1 MSGWQNLDVV
11 TYPGTGALDMPGGR
25 RCTGLQVTEF
35 VDLTRAAQVP
45 PDRRR
50 STGVHFFLPDNLQ
63 ERAWRDP
70 LGTRKL
76 LSGFGAVIGPT
87 FSVYTDFPLP
97 VRLFNLYR
105 NAWLCRFFQDG
116 GINVVPVAVFA
127 GDMLPA
133 CLSVLPENSVLAFSA
148 VGSMNSPEKEA
159 EFLRGAGHIIRE
171 KEPLRL
177 VVYGKARGL
186 PEIPTLHIPSFTEL
200 LHQRL
205 GRTGA

>member
-1 MSGWQNLDVV
+1 MW
-11 TYPGTGALDMPGGR
+11 GR
-25 RCTGLQVTEF
+25 SLCFMISSRWMEA
-35 VDLTRAAQVP
+35 RAV
-45 PDRRR
+45 
-50 STGVHFFLPDNLQ
+50 
-63 ERAWRDP
+63 
-70 LGTRKL
+70 
-76 LSGFGAVIGPT
+76 
-87 FSVYTDFPLP
+87 
-97 VRLFNLYR
+97 
-105 NAWLCRFFQDG
+105 
-116 GINVVPVAVFA
+116 
-127 GDMLPA
+127 
-133 CLSVLPENSVLAFSA
+133 SA